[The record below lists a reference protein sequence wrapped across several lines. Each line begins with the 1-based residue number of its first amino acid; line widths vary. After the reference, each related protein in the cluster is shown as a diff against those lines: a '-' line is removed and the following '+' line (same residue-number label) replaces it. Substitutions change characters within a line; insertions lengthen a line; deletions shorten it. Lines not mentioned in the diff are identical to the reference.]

1 MFGTCGVLVN
11 TEEPWC
17 LNMVQRFL
25 CVRGDRPQ
33 YVDVAEIRE
42 NPWSNRALSALLI
55 CMTEGLVEE
64 KAGKYVL
71 TEMGRL
77 YFSNPKSKKK

>member
-1 MFGTCGVLVN
+1 MCAVTDPLAN
-11 TEEPWC
+11 TLTTKTIW
-17 LNMVQRFL
+17 FL

>member
-1 MFGTCGVLVN
+1 M
-11 TEEPWC
+11 EERSSWG
-17 LNMVQRFL
+17 FL

-55 CMTEGLVEE
+55 CMTESLVEE